1 MEFKHTILK
10 EHPLVKGRYMVAN
23 LTFPYIPP
31 YFGTLK
37 ECQKAQ
43 ISAEKNAQKLLEA
56 QEKKL

>member
-10 EHPLVKGRYMVAN
+10 EHPLVKGRYMVLN
-23 LTFPYIPP
+23 TTFPSIPP

-43 ISAEKNAQKLLEA
+43 ISAEKNSEKLLEE
-56 QEKKL
+56 QKKL